1 MVIGND
7 VHPRETFLKIR
18 HGVVVGVVIYH
29 HHLRIDTLDGSLHTM
44 KTLLHVV
51 LHVVIDD
58 NDSEFFQLC
67 FLFIF
72 EEVRLLLTPRLTGID
87 EGKDEQ

>member
-18 HGVVVGVVIYH
+18 HGVVVGVVIYY
-29 HHLRIDTLDGSLHTM
+29 HHLSIETLDGSLHTM

-58 NDSEFFQLC
+58 NDSEFFQL
-67 FLFIF
+67 
-72 EEVRLLLTPRLTGID
+72 
-87 EGKDEQ
+87 